1 MPPDAFEPVVPV
13 PAAAIVLVRPG
24 AGGAEVLLIRRH
36 RASGFF
42 GGSST
47 FPGGRVEP
55 ADAGGSDAPEA
66 LSTSAAFVA
75 AAIRELHEETGY
87 LLDAARDAPVPLA
100 RWVTPALLPRRF
112 DTVFL
117 AARAP
122 AGQSGR
128 VDPVETE
135 GFAWIRPEDALA
147 RHHAAT
153 DLSLPPPALSM
164 LAGIARDLAAHGDPA
179 PEAVA
184 ATLGAWAARDPGPPV
199 TPALVEGPDG
209 APLLVLPGDP
219 LHPDAPGDAP
229 RRLLLREDRFVLPE
243 ATGA

>member
-1 MPPDAFEPVVPV
+1 MPPDVPDVVVPV

-24 AGGAEVLLIRRH
+24 PAGAEVLLIRRH

-66 LSTSAAFVA
+66 LSTPAAFA
-75 AAIRELHEETGY
+75 AAALRELHEETGY
-87 LLDAARDAPVPLA
+87 LLDAARAAPVPLA

-112 DTVFL
+112 DTMFL

-122 AGQSGR
+122 EGQAGR
-128 VDPVETE
+128 VDPIETE
-135 GFAWIRPEDALA
+135 GFCWIRPADALA
-147 RHHAAT
+147 RHHAGT

-164 LAGIARDLAAHGDPA
+164 LADIARDLAAHGDPA
-179 PEAVA
+179 PAAVA
-184 ATLGAWAARDPGPPV
+184 ATLGTWAARDPAPPV

-209 APLLVLPGDP
+209 APLLALPGDP
-219 LHPDAPGDAP
+219 LHPDAPGGAP
-229 RRLLLREDRFVLPE
+229 RRLLLHDDRFVLPDGDD
-243 ATGA
+243 A